1 MPPLRHPQFTGGRRG
16 GVILTVAATEVEAV
30 AGGESA
36 AAASKASPGGG
47 KRGKLSPADR
57 RRSRRV
63 RELRS
68 LTGSVDPLEPKGAV
82 ELLKKTA
89 SASFDETIELHARLN
104 IDPKYADQQIRTT
117 VALPAGTGRVVR
129 VAVLASGDQAAE
141 AKEAGADFVGA
152 EDLIDEIAKGM
163 MDFDKLVATP
173 EMMPK
178 VAKLGRVLGPRGLMP
193 NPKAGTVTMDIRAAV
208 NEIKGGR
215 VEYRADK
222 AGIIHLGMGKASF
235 SAEDLLANLK
245 ALQMSI
251 DANRPSGAK
260 GTFWKSLY
268 VSSTMGPS
276 VPVSIDALKTLE

>member
-1 MPPLRHPQFTGGRRG
+1 MGHFGGPTLTGRG
-16 GVILTVAATEVEAV
+16 DGVIVSVSAADVAVSEGASAPAAG
-30 AGGESA
+30 AGG
-36 AAASKASPGGG
+36 K
-47 KRGKLSPADR
+47 KGKLSPADKK
-57 RRSRRV
+57 RSRRV

-68 LTGSVDPLEPKGAV
+68 LTNGVGPMEPRSAVD
-82 ELLKKTA
+82 LLKKTS
-89 SASFDETIELHARLN
+89 SASFDETVEIHARLN

-129 VAVLASGDQAAE
+129 VAVLASGDKAAE

-152 EDLIDEIAKGM
+152 EDLIDEMAKGM

-245 ALQMSI
+245 ALQVSI

-268 VSSTMGPS
+268 VSSSMGPS
-276 VPVSIDALKTLE
+276 VPVDLEALTALESPK